1 MELSKYCRSHPAA
14 AWHTAHRGTPIMSS
28 SAPPENGDTPK
39 ASGRL
44 IPHDKPWNLGG
55 FPKYCDKPKK
65 NPTNPMHGANLWG
78 YLSTII
84 CPALIPFVGHRL
96 GRNFPLKEHHSRL
109 RRAPPIQTPKPK
121 ITSEKLT
128 TIQHRF
134 RKRPYYIFLPYH
146 LYIQFCSILGH

>member
-44 IPHDKPWNLGG
+44 IPHDKPWNLGA

-78 YLSTII
+78 YLPSSARLWFLSLVTVLGGISHWKSII
-84 CPALIPFVGHRL
+84 HGCVGLHQ
-96 GRNFPLKEHHSRL
+96 SRH
-109 RRAPPIQTPKPK
+109 PNPKLHQK
-121 ITSEKLT
+121 SWQQFNIGLENDLITSS
-128 TIQHRF
+128 
-134 RKRPYYIFLPYH
+134 YH
-146 LYIQFCSILGH
+146 ITSTSNFAPF